1 MWRWLVVWQASLLL
15 VSGTLD
21 MRYLNSRYASSQF
34 DCFDYPVAMPMRSFE
49 SGWGLARK
57 PATEKYRSIP
67 TPYVHELSRRIDFL
81 LPNREDIVK
90 EHAKLVQDING
101 LRQVMFVAP
110 LANEPKDYEDSI
122 FPEIIETSS
131 TTTSRPSTT
140 KPPRPTKGIPIVL
153 LGGATRKHTIKSQP
167 PKNHRQTLNLVGN
180 SVTPLVRHPYPFIT
194 AASSRQPVRICMSSP
209 FSYTSTTHRP
219 SLWERLF
226 KSIIPR

>member
-1 MWRWLVVWQASLLL
+1 
-15 VSGTLD
+15 
-21 MRYLNSRYASSQF
+21 
-34 DCFDYPVAMPMRSFE
+34 MPDNE
-49 SGWGLARK
+49 CWGLARK
-57 PATEKYRSIP
+57 PASEKYRSNP
-67 TPYVHELSRRIDFL
+67 TPFIPGLSRRIDFL

-110 LANEPKDYEDSI
+110 LADEPKDYEDSI
-122 FPEIIETSS
+122 FHEIIETS

-140 KPPRPTKGIPIVL
+140 KPSRPTKGIPIVL
-153 LGGATRKHTIKSQP
+153 LGGATRKHTLKSQP
-167 PKNHRQTLNLVGN
+167 LKNHRQTLSLVGT

-209 FSYTSTTHRP
+209 YSYTSTTHRP
-219 SLWERLF
+219 SLWDRLL